1 MIADEVRRFGLKMN
15 MCIRDMGLRLSVDD
29 RETETS
35 ILFFFRALLIMSFA
49 DLQGNDKS
57 SESIIQRESHS
68 LKNDV
73 NDIYSKSIGISWL

>member
-35 ILFFFRALLIMSFA
+35 ILFSNLVDYEFSR
-49 DLQGNDKS
+49 S
-57 SESIIQRESHS
+57 SG
-68 LKNDV
+68 K
-73 NDIYSKSIGISWL
+73 